1 MLEIKNILIELK
13 NSFEGLIYQ
22 INTIKERINEN
33 EKSSISITE
42 IKTKEQN
49 SGKERKHSI
58 IPLQINSNDLK

>member
-49 SGKERKHSI
+49 S
-58 IPLQINSNDLK
+58 